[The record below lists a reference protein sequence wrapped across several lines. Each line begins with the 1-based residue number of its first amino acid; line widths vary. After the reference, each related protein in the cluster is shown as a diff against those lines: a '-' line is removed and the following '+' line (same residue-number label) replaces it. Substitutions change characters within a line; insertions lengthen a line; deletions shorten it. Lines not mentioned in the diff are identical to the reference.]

1 MKRPIELAGVAL
13 LLAGLTIFVTWPQT
27 RLFANGVSDFGDP
40 LMNSWTLAW
49 VAHTLPAHPAQL
61 FDANIFYPEK
71 RTLAYSETLVVPALL
86 VAPLLWLGGG
96 PILAHNLLLLAGYV
110 VSGLA
115 MYVLVRSLTTHRG
128 AALVAA
134 VVFALYPYRTEE
146 YAKVQLQLIF
156 WTPFA
161 LWAIHRVRAGRG
173 PRAAI
178 AAGVFAALQ
187 MYSCVYYG
195 IFATLPLAIVAI
207 ATVATAPA
215 EDRRQVA
222 RALLIGM
229 IVCGALCAPLAA
241 AYRGASRIVGER
253 SADDVRMWS
262 ATPRDFLRANPDN
275 RMYGDPRNPGKGERR
290 LFPGWT
296 APALAL
302 VAFVPPIA
310 PLTASAVAYAA
321 AGGISAELALGFN
334 GVGFPA
340 LFDML
345 PPFRALRVP
354 ARFVMVL
361 GLSLSILAG
370 FGVARLCRGRSSL
383 VQAAIV
389 VIAVAAVTA
398 ESNNRPLQL
407 SELPRGMPQVYSW
420 LAHEPRTVICE
431 YPVGNLQGRA
441 GPQDATYMYYSTRHW
456 QPMVNGYSGFAPPSY
471 FELLDRLRFF
481 PDDRSIA
488 YLRERRVEL
497 LLVHSAYYIKGN
509 FSEDVNRLR
518 RRSDLEWVGEFP
530 APNGHVTDVFRL
542 RPAPT
547 AG

>member
-1 MKRPIELAGVAL
+1 VRRPIELAGVAL
-13 LLAGLTIFVTWPQT
+13 LLVLLTVLVTWPQARQLST
-27 RLFANGVSDFGDP
+27 GVSDFGDP
-40 LMNSWTLAW
+40 LMNSWALAW
-49 VAHTLPAHPAQL
+49 VAHTLPSRPAEL

-71 RTLAYSETLVVPALL
+71 RTLAYSETLIVPALL

-115 MYVLVRSLTTHRG
+115 MYVLVQSLTKHRG

-161 LWAIHRVRAGRG
+161 LWAIHRLRADKG
-173 PRAAI
+173 PRAAVL
-178 AAGVFAALQ
+178 AGVFAALQ
-187 MYSCVYYG
+187 TYSCVYYG
-195 IFATLPLAIVAI
+195 IFAMVPLAIVAI
-207 ATVATAPA
+207 ATAATAPRA
-215 EDRRQVA
+215 DRRPVV
-222 RALLIGM
+222 RALLVAM
-229 IVCGALCAPLAA
+229 VVCAALCVPLAA
-241 AYRGASRIVGER
+241 AYRGASHIVGER
-253 SADDVRMWS
+253 SADDVRTWS
-262 ATPRDFLRANPDN
+262 ATPADFLRANPDSK
-275 RMYGDPRNPGKGERR
+275 MYGNPRNPGKGELRM
-290 LFPGWT
+290 FPGWT
-296 APALAL
+296 APALTLA
-302 VAFVPPIA
+302 AFVPPIA
-310 PLTASAVAYAA
+310 PLTTSALAYAA
-321 AGGISAELALGFN
+321 AGAISAELALGFN
-334 GVGFPA
+334 GIGFPT
-340 LFDML
+340 LFDWL

-354 ARFVMVL
+354 ARFVMFV
-361 GLSLSILAG
+361 GLSLSVLAG
-370 FGVARLCRGRSSL
+370 FGVARLCRGQSTP

-389 VIAVAAVTA
+389 LIAAAAVTA

-407 SELPRGMPQVYSW
+407 SALPKGIPQVYSW
-420 LAHEPRTVICE
+420 LAGEPRTVICE

-481 PDDRSIA
+481 PDDQAIA

-497 LLVHSAYYIKGN
+497 LLVHSAYYLNGN

-518 RRSDLEWVGEFP
+518 RRSDIDWVGEFS
-530 APNGHVTDVFRL
+530 APNGHVTDVFRI
-542 RPAPT
+542 RPSSR

>member
-1 MKRPIELAGVAL
+1 VKRPLELAGIAL
-13 LLAGLTIFVTWPQT
+13 LLAGLTIFVTWPQA
-27 RLFANGVSDFGDP
+27 RQLAYGVDDFGDP

-49 VAHTLPAHPAQL
+49 VAHTLPTHPTRL

-110 VSGLA
+110 ASGLA
-115 MYVLVRSLTTHRG
+115 TYVLVLSLTKHRG

-134 VVFALYPYRTEE
+134 VVFALYPYRAEE

-161 LWAIHRVRAGRG
+161 LWAIHRLRADPGSRAGVL
-173 PRAAI
+173 
-178 AAGVFAALQ
+178 AGVFAALQ

-195 IFATLPLAIVAI
+195 IFAMVPLGIVAI
-207 ATVATAPA
+207 ATVATARA
-215 EDRRQVA
+215 DDRRQVL
-222 RALLIGM
+222 RALLVGIV
-229 IVCGALCAPLAA
+229 VCGALCVPLAA
-241 AYRGASRIVGER
+241 AHYDASRIVGER
-253 SADDVRMWS
+253 SADDVRNWS
-262 ATPRDFLRANPDN
+262 ARPADFLRANPDN
-275 RMYGDPRNPGKGERR
+275 KMYGDSRNPGKGELRM
-290 LFPGWT
+290 FPGWT
-296 APALAL
+296 APALTLA
-302 VAFVPPIA
+302 AFVPPIA
-310 PLTASAVAYAA
+310 PLTESAVAYAA
-321 AGGISAELALGFN
+321 AGAISAELALGLN
-334 GVGFPA
+334 GIGFRT
-340 LFDML
+340 LFEVL

-354 ARFVMVL
+354 ARFVMLV

-370 FGVARLCRGRSSL
+370 FGVARLCRGRSRV

-389 VIAVAAVTA
+389 AIAAAAVTA
-398 ESNNRPLQL
+398 ESNNHPLQL
-407 SELPRGMPQVYSW
+407 SELPRGIPQVYSW
-420 LAHEPRTVICE
+420 LANEPRTVICE

-441 GPQDATYMYYSTRHW
+441 GPQDATYMYYSTWHW

-471 FELLDRLRFF
+471 FELLDRLRSF

-488 YLRERRVEL
+488 YLRERRVDL

-518 RRSDLEWVGEFP
+518 RRADIDWVGEFP
-530 APNGHVTDVFRL
+530 APNGQVTDVFRI
-542 RPAPT
+542 RASS
-547 AG
+547 AGG